1 MKHLFINKDNAA
13 CTTIDKNYKAEGE
26 IYNKATDDTCGYM
39 YIIPIVVVDLCSRL
53 VHQVR

>member
-1 MKHLFINKDNAA
+1 MKHFINKDNAA
-13 CTTIDKNYKAEGE
+13 CTTIEKNYKAEGE